1 MELLIGFAIFIAAMV
16 TCLVLGITTVLALIA
31 GLVVFLVVGLRKGF
45 TSKDLIGFTRKG
57 VKSSLEVVEVLI
69 LIGFITAIWRTSGT
83 ISFFVYYGIKLV
95 SPNLF
100 ILITFLLSAIL
111 AYALGTSFGVAGTVG
126 VLFMS
131 LARSGNVDEIIT
143 AGAVMSGVFFGDRG
157 SPVSSS
163 AILVATITETD
174 LIDNVKRMFKTAIIP
189 IAICLVVYGILSYQ
203 NPINSVDDTIINAL
217 GEEFNIS
224 IFTIIPALCMVI
236 LPLFR
241 INVIWALIT
250 SIVSGGLISILVQGN
265 EVSNLIEQG
274 IFGYSSEH
282 EVLGNILDG
291 GGLIS
296 MVEVIIIVMISSS
309 YSGIFDG
316 TKMLERLEEL
326 LGKMVKRTGKF
337 FVMVLMSFFTV
348 GVFCNQTIASIMCC
362 DLMKNVYID
371 NDGSKEE
378 LALDIE
384 NSAILISSLVPWSIA
399 CIVPLSFLG
408 VGFQAIPYSIYLYIV
423 PISYGLTKK
432 YFRYKI

>member
-1 MELLIGFAIFIAAMV
+1 MELLIGFIIFIAAMV
-16 TCLVLGITTVLALIA
+16 SCLILGITTVAALI
-31 GLVVFLVVGLRKGF
+31 VGLIVFIGIGKIKGF
-45 TSKDLIGFTRKG
+45 TYKELGGFTAKG
-57 VKSSLEVVEVLI
+57 VKSSLVVAEVLL

-83 ISFFVYYGIKLV
+83 ISFFVYYGIKLI

-126 VLFMS
+126 VIFMS

-163 AILVATITETD
+163 AILVATITDTN
-174 LIDNVKRMFKTAIIP
+174 LIDNVKRMFKTAILP
-189 IAICLVVYGILSYQ
+189 IVICIVAYGILSYQ
-203 NPINSVDDTIINAL
+203 NPINGVDETILNAL
-217 GEEFNIS
+217 GDEFNIS
-224 IFTIIPALCMVI
+224 VWTIIPAICMVV

-241 INVIWALIT
+241 INVIWALT
-250 SIVSGGLISILVQGN
+250 SSIVSGILISVLVQGN
-265 EVSNLIEQG
+265 GLLHVVEQS

-282 EVLGNILDG
+282 AVLSNILNG
-291 GGLIS
+291 GGLTS
-296 MVEVIIIVMISSS
+296 MIEVIFIVMLSSS

-316 TKMLERLEEL
+316 TKMLSKLEEL
-326 LGKMVKRTGKF
+326 LGKMVNKTGKF

-362 DLMKNVYID
+362 DLMKNVYDD

-384 NSAILISSLVPWSIA
+384 NSAILIASIVPWSIA

-408 VGFQAIPYSIYLYIV
+408 VGFEAIPYSIYLYVV
-423 PISYGLTKK
+423 PICYGLTKK

>member
-16 TCLVLGITTVLALIA
+16 TCLVLGITTVLALIV

-45 TSKDLIGFTRKG
+45 TSKDLIGFTGKG
-57 VKSSLEVVEVLI
+57 VKSSLVVVEVLI

-126 VLFMS
+126 VIFMS

>member
-16 TCLVLGITTVLALIA
+16 SCLVLGITTVLALA
-31 GLVVFLVVGLRKGF
+31 VGLIVFLVIGKRKGF
-45 TSKDLIGFTRKG
+45 SNKDLISFTGKG
-57 VKSSLEVVEVLI
+57 VKSSLVVVEVLI

-126 VLFMS
+126 VIFMS

-189 IAICLVVYGILSYQ
+189 IGICLATYGVLSYL
-203 NPINSVDDTIINAL
+203 NPINGVDETIINAL
-217 GEEFNIS
+217 GDEFNIS
-224 IFTIIPALCMVI
+224 VFTVIPALCMVI

-250 SIVSGGLISILVQGN
+250 SIVSGALISILVQGN
-265 EVSNLIEQG
+265 EVLNLVDQG

-282 EVLGNILDG
+282 EVLSNILDG
-291 GGLIS
+291 GGLTS
-296 MVEVIIIVMISSS
+296 MVEVIFIVMLSSS

-326 LGKMVKRTGKF
+326 LGKMVKKTGKF
-337 FVMVLMSFFTV
+337 FVMVLMSFFTA

-384 NSAILISSLVPWSIA
+384 NSAILISSLIPWSIA

-408 VGFQAIPYSIYLYIV
+408 VSFQAIPYSIYLYVV